1 MKSDKLKARLQ
12 PILKQLMGLRI
23 PLFLLLVVG
32 VYGFIVWRIST
43 LQQVQPNLDAVS
55 SKLQA
60 STHIDQATI
69 TKVKQLQDNSVNVNA
84 LFNKARNNPF
94 QE

>member
-1 MKSDKLKARLQ
+1 MSSDKLKAQLRPL
-12 PILKQLMGLRI
+12 LKQFMGLRI
-23 PLFLLLVVG
+23 PLFLLLVIG
-32 VYGFIVWRIST
+32 VYGFIAWRISV
-43 LQQVQPNLDAVS
+43 LQQAQPSLDTVS

-69 TKVKQLQDNSVNVNA
+69 TKIKQLQDNSVNVKA
-84 LFNKARNNPF
+84 LFNNARNNPF

>member
-1 MKSDKLKARLQ
+1 MNSDKLKAQLQ
-12 PILKQLMGLRI
+12 PLLKQLMGLKV
-23 PLFLLLVVG
+23 PLFLLLVIG
-32 VYGFIVWRIST
+32 VYGFIVWRISA
-43 LQQVQPNLDAVS
+43 LQQAQPNLDAVS

-69 TKVKQLQDNSVNVNA
+69 TKIKQLQDNSVNVKA
-84 LFNKARNNPF
+84 LFNNARNNPF

>member
-55 SKLQA
+55 SKLQD

>member
-1 MKSDKLKARLQ
+1 MNADKLKAQLRPL
-12 PILKQLMGLRI
+12 LKQFMGLRI

-32 VYGFIVWRIST
+32 VYGFIVWRISA

-69 TKVKQLQDNSVNVNA
+69 TKIKQLQDNSVNVKA
-84 LFNKARNNPF
+84 LFNNARNNPF